1 MAVDTYL
8 KLRAAIADTVNRDD
22 LSADVTAFEGTTID
36 SQIKRAV
43 ETATNS
49 ITRDLVSRG
58 GHKNMETVTTSLTFT
73 ASQEYIDFPTDFRGH
88 RSFIIT
94 SNPVVVL
101 EFVDPTT
108 LRTQYPNSTTGKPE
122 KFTVI
127 GTRRAYARPIA
138 DSAYTTELIYYASLS
153 ALSAD
158 SDTNWLLTS
167 HPDIYIGAAMIEL
180 CILLENDERLQFWK
194 GYYDQKMNDLM
205 GDDRNVRWAGV
216 PTKPN
221 LQVSIA

>member
-8 KLRAAIADTVNRDD
+8 KLRAAIADAVNRDD
-22 LSADVTAFEGTTID
+22 LSADVTAYEGTTID

-43 ETATNS
+43 DNATNT
-49 ITRDLVSRG
+49 INRDLAARG
-58 GHKNMETVTTSLTFT
+58 GNKGMELVDNSMTTSNGVETLTLTTSF
-73 ASQEYIDFPTDFRGH
+73 SGH
-88 RSFIIT
+88 RALMIT
-94 SNPVVVL
+94 SDPITVL

-108 LRTQYPNSTTGKPE
+108 LFTQYPDAATGKPE
-122 KFTVI
+122 KFTIV
-127 GTRRAYARPIA
+127 GGSTVYLRPIP
-138 DSAYTTELIYYASLS
+138 DGTYTTRLIYYAKLA

-158 SDTNWLLTS
+158 ADTNWLLTS
-167 HPDIYIGAAMIEL
+167 HPDIYVGAAMVEL
-180 CILLENDERLQFWK
+180 CIILENDERIQFWR

-221 LQVSIA
+221 LQVTIA